1 MPKFLIDVNL
11 PYHFSLWK
19 GDEYIHQK
27 DIDDEWTDTQIWN
40 YARENDLTIVS
51 KDSDFSNRVIFHLP
65 PPKVIHIRL
74 GNLKMREFFAG
85 MNTVWDEV
93 LELNK
98 EHKLVTVFRD
108 RLEAIE

>member
-1 MPKFLIDVNL
+1 MPEFLIDVNL

-19 GDEYIHQK
+19 GANYIHQNN
-27 DIDDEWTDTQIWN
+27 IDDEWTDTQIWN
-40 YARENDLTIVS
+40 YALENNLTIIS
-51 KDSDFSNRVIFHLP
+51 KDGDFSTRVIFHLP

-74 GNLKMREFFAG
+74 GNLKMQDFFAA
-85 MNTVWDEV
+85 MNSVWDEV

>member
-11 PYHFSLWK
+11 PYHFALWK
-19 GDEYIHQK
+19 GDDYIHQN
-27 DIDDEWTDTQIWN
+27 DIDDEWTDSQIWR
-40 YARENDLTIVS
+40 YATDNALTIVS
-51 KDSDFSNRVIFHLP
+51 KDTDFSTRVIFHQP

-74 GNLKMREFFAG
+74 GNLRMRDFFV
-85 MNTVWDEV
+85 TIHSVWNEV

-98 EHKLVTVFRD
+98 EHKLITVFGD

>member
-1 MPKFLIDVNL
+1 MPDFLIDVNL

-19 GDEYIHQK
+19 GDRYINQN

-40 YARENDLTIVS
+40 YARESGLTIVS
-51 KDSDFSNRVIFHLP
+51 KDSDFSTRVIFHLP

-74 GNLKMREFFAG
+74 GNLKMREFFAA
-85 MNTVWDEV
+85 MNSVWDEV

-108 RLEAIE
+108 RIEAIE

>member
-1 MPKFLIDVNL
+1 MPRFLIDVNL

-19 GDEYIHQK
+19 GDEYIHQT
-27 DIDDEWTDTQIWN
+27 DIDDEWTDTRIWD
-40 YARENDLTIVS
+40 YARENDLTIIS

-74 GNLKMREFFAG
+74 GNLKMREFFASING
-85 MNTVWDEV
+85 VWEDV
-93 LELNK
+93 LDLNK

-108 RLEAIE
+108 RIEAIE

>member
-11 PYHFSLWK
+11 PYYFSLWK
-19 GDEYIHQK
+19 GDDYIHQN
-27 DIDDEWTDTQIWN
+27 DIGDEFTDTQIWN
-40 YARENDLTIVS
+40 YALANRLTIIS
-51 KDSDFSNRVIFHLP
+51 KDSDFSNRVIFHLS

-74 GNLKMREFFAG
+74 GNLKMRDFFTA
-85 MNTVWDEV
+85 MNSVWDEV

-108 RLEAIE
+108 RIEAIE

>member
-19 GDEYIHQK
+19 GDDYIHQN
-27 DIDDEWTDTQIWN
+27 DIGDEWTDTQIWN
-40 YARENDLTIVS
+40 YALENDLTIIS
-51 KDSDFSNRVIFHLP
+51 KDSDFSSRVIFHQP

-74 GNLKMREFFAG
+74 GNLKMREFFAA

-93 LELNK
+93 IELN
-98 EHKLVTVFRD
+98 EDHKLVTVFRD

>member
-19 GDEYIHQK
+19 GDDYIHQNE
-27 DIDDEWTDTQIWN
+27 IGDDWTDTQIWK
-40 YARENDLTIVS
+40 YATDNALTIVS
-51 KDSDFSNRVIFHLP
+51 KDSDFSSRVIFHIP

-74 GNLKMREFFAG
+74 GNLRIREFFTA
-85 MNTVWDEV
+85 MNSVWNEV

-98 EHKLVTVFRD
+98 DHKLVTVFSD
-108 RLEAIE
+108 RIEAIE